1 MSATGQEI
9 VASTA
14 SFARSQLR
22 QEHSPAPHQIEH
34 IVARQHGGSDDIENL
49 ALACHRCNLHKGP
62 NLGGIDPMTGEVRF
76 CFTPGETGG
85 RTTLFTGAR
94 MFRV

>member
-1 MSATGQEI
+1 
-9 VASTA
+9 
-14 SFARSQLR
+14 
-22 QEHSPAPHQIEH
+22 
-34 IVARQHGGSDDIENL
+34 
-49 ALACHRCNLHKGP
+49 
-62 NLGGIDPMTGEVRF
+62 MTGEVRF